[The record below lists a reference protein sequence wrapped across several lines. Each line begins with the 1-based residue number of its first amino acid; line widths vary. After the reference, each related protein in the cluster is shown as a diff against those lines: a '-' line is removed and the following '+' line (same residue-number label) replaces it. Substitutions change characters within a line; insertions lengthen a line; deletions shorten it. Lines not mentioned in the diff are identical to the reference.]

1 MAYIEWDYTVITSM
15 VENQG
20 WSLPDKNTE
29 DWDKFNDELGE
40 CMRKVGIVFE
50 KYCDFKPDIGEGV
63 NRKEPN
69 FNSDVT
75 DESEFDDLEQEKIEV
90 PAFLRRQAN

>member
-29 DWDKFNDELGE
+29 DWEKFNDELGE

-50 KYCDFKPDIGEGV
+50 KYCYFEPDVGEGMHLL
-63 NRKEPN
+63 
-69 FNSDVT
+69 
-75 DESEFDDLEQEKIEV
+75 DE
-90 PAFLRRQAN
+90 

>member
-20 WSLPDKNTE
+20 WSLPDKKSE

-40 CMRKVGIVFE
+40 CMRSVGIVFE
-50 KYCDFKPDIGEGV
+50 KYCDFKADVGEGV
-63 NRKEPN
+63 HLL
-69 FNSDVT
+69 
-75 DESEFDDLEQEKIEV
+75 DE
-90 PAFLRRQAN
+90 